1 MKRKKI
7 NSEIKFSENKFFDSN
22 KKLSL
27 ETNMEVK
34 VTKSYK
40 VGNLE
45 FSSLEAV
52 NQYAAE
58 QTVLTYL
65 NKGVD
70 HVIENSAEFI
80 KSLKILKG
88 IKYSNVGTGKGNL
101 KDINQHLEN
110 QGSCLVRKPLDWPV
124 YVVNTPSESF
134 TIRFTG
140 KVWEL
145 HSMIVDNPDWISEIK
160 KYKI

>member
-1 MKRKKI
+1 
-7 NSEIKFSENKFFDSN
+7 
-22 KKLSL
+22 
-27 ETNMEVK
+27 MEVK

-45 FSSLEAV
+45 FSSIEAV
-52 NQYAAE
+52 QQHVAKETVEAYLAE
-58 QTVLTYL
+58 
-65 NKGVD
+65 GVD
-70 HVIENSAEFI
+70 HVIENSTEFI
-80 KSLKILKG
+80 KQLKALKG

-101 KDINQHLEN
+101 KDINEHLEK
-110 QGSCLVRKPLDWPV
+110 QGSCLVRSTIDWPV
-124 YVVNTPSESF
+124 YTVHTSSESF
-134 TIRFTG
+134 SIRFTG

>member
-1 MKRKKI
+1 MKRKILNSKI
-7 NSEIKFSENKFFDSN
+7 ENFENKILFSN
-22 KKLSL
+22 KIVM

-52 NQYAAE
+52 QQHVAKETVMAYLAE
-58 QTVLTYL
+58 
-65 NKGVD
+65 GVD

-80 KSLKILKG
+80 KQLKILSG

-101 KDINQHLEN
+101 KDINEYLESK
-110 QGSCLVRKPLDWPV
+110 GSNLVRSALDWPV
-124 YVVNTPSESF
+124 YTVNTVDDSF

-145 HSMIVDNPDWISEIK
+145 HSLIVDNPDWISELR
-160 KYKI
+160 KYEV